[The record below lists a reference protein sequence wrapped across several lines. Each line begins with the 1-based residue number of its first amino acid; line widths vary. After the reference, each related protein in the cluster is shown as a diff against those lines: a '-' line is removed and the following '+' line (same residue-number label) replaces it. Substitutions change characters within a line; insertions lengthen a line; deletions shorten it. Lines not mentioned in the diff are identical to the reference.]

1 MANGSDYEKYTYRV
15 IWSKED
21 NEFVG
26 LCDEFRSLSYLS
38 EIESEALDGIKN
50 LIKEISFDIKNS
62 LPIPENTRIWLD
74 TIANEAVNND

>member
-50 LIKEISFDIKNS
+50 LTFSAEVPHLTLRS
-62 LPIPENTRIWLD
+62 
-74 TIANEAVNND
+74 VG